1 MNDQAHVKQ
10 KNYTH
15 VRRLVGYDRYEGE
28 QGLQQLTR
36 TYGLASVG
44 HTPYLPAMK
53 LVAKDRR
60 GARVTKRYA
69 DPRTRLQTGR
79 RGRGHPR

>member
-1 MNDQAHVKQ
+1 MEQ
-10 KNYTH
+10 KNNTH

-28 QGLQQLTR
+28 QVLQQLTR
-36 TYGLASVG
+36 TYGLARVG

-69 DPRTRLQTGR
+69 DPRTRLQMGR
-79 RGRGHPR
+79 RGRGHLR